1 MGKPYLDEKLMQ
13 EMVEELAEHLNT
25 VGKPRSFRATRG
37 VTVTVE
43 TGTYGCKIDEDEELA
58 HLYAAVPSGRVE
70 TRTPVYK
77 QVSYT
82 GIDGLDDIGSTY
94 IEVDMTDQMMY
105 YYVNGRQELSTPVV
119 TGNTSLG
126 RGTPQKVCYIY
137 FKQRNRVLR
146 GEDYATPVSYWM
158 AVYGNIGIHDATWRR
173 KFGGSI
179 YKTGGSHGCINT
191 PFDEVSKLYDM
202 AEVGTPVIIF
212 Y

>member
-1 MGKPYLDEKLMQ
+1 MIDRKKVSDLLAQEDGKLLLDDVGKPYLDEKLMQ

-105 YYVNGRQELSTPVV
+105 YYVNGRQELSACCN
-119 TGNTSLG
+119 GKYKSG
-126 RGTPQKVCYIY
+126 S
-137 FKQRNRVLR
+137 RNAAE
-146 GEDYATPVSYWM
+146 GM
-158 AVYGNIGIHDATWRR
+158 
-173 KFGGSI
+173 
-179 YKTGGSHGCINT
+179 
-191 PFDEVSKLYDM
+191 LYL
-202 AEVGTPVIIF
+202 F
-212 Y
+212 